1 MSSEQVIDP
10 QILQQLQEEIQ
21 QKMDQSLEN
30 ADLHSVLE
38 KYGLLEYRVLRI
50 HWQCNLD
57 PNQLKSDDAVD
68 EQQPNALLA
77 ETARPSIPEI
87 VLVKKALC
95 IPCPSTGSPLGC
107 NC

>member
-1 MSSEQVIDP
+1 MSSQQVIDP

-68 EQQPNALLA
+68 EQEPNALLA

-87 VLVKKALC
+87 VLVKKALDISEIEQFC
-95 IPCPSTGSPLGC
+95 GKRV
-107 NC
+107 